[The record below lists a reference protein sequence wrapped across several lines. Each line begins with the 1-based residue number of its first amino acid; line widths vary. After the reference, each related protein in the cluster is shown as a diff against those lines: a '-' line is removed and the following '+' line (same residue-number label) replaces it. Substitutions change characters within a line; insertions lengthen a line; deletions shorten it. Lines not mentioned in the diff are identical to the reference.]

1 MQVKVTRVYLSEKSP
16 ILNELFDYLRDQ
28 KIKGAT
34 VFRGVKG
41 FGSKGLMRETSFL
54 DLNFDLPMIL
64 EFFDEPARVDEIL
77 SRFDDQIEAGRV
89 VQWLAEVS

>member
-16 ILNELFDYLRDQ
+16 TLHELFDHLREQ

-34 VFRGVKG
+34 IFRGVKG
-41 FGSKGLMRETSFL
+41 FGSQGQMRETRFL
-54 DLNFDLPMIL
+54 DLNFDLPMVL
-64 EFFDEPARVDEIL
+64 EFFDEPSRVDEIL
-77 SRFDDQIEAGRV
+77 SRFDDKIGAGRI